1 MSVDAEIVRRA
12 HAALNSGDLDALL
25 ELCDPGFR
33 LDMSDRVMN
42 PAVYDG
48 HEGIRRFYDEV
59 HEVWQAYTWEPR
71 RILESGDRLVAQ
83 LHSTGRGRGSG
94 VEIVR
99 ETAMVWTVGAGRA
112 TSVRFYRDPGEALR
126 ASGLSD

>member
-71 RILESGDRLVAQ
+71 RILESGDHLVAL